1 MKGRWLF
8 GDRDCLVRDL
18 VRDYCKVCG
27 ILTDQR
33 RRFEADGTV
42 SFTAL
47 RSLLGEA
54 IRKGVFWRLK
64 DTAHHLFRGSSR
76 AADTATNTVTDAPP
90 HNSAEKNALGAVID
104 WCVGYAFHECVKLR
118 EDAFQRQH
126 YANRLAQIGR
136 LEQVAPDIFNPLRG
150 LAGQT
155 GESSSREL
163 ARISH
168 VLGHGLR
175 VLTLYLAGENLNR
188 PLARWLVCEDNLARQ
203 AFGREYEN
211 LLFSLYGENRE
222 QMYVMAAR
230 DFLDAGRHE
239 PARTM
244 LLEAKA
250 KGFLQAEGQGFL
262 ARLERGDEE
271 PGMGM
276 CSVCDRKHCLPA
288 LFRAGENRP

>member
-42 SFTAL
+42 SCTAL

-64 DTAHHLFRGSSR
+64 DTAHHLFRGSSQ
-76 AADTATNTVTDAPP
+76 AVGMVADAPP
-90 HNSAEKNALGAVID
+90 HSSAEKTALGAVID

-175 VLTLYLAGENLNR
+175 VLALYLAGEGLNR
-188 PLARWLVCEDNLARQ
+188 PLARWLVCEENLARQ
-203 AFGREYEN
+203 AFGREYES

-244 LLEAKA
+244 LREAKA
-250 KGFLQAEGQGFL
+250 RGLLQAGGQDFL
-262 ARLERGDEE
+262 ARLEKGDEDA
-271 PGMGM
+271 GMGM
-276 CSVCDRKHCLPA
+276 YSVCGRKHCLPA
-288 LFRAGENRP
+288 LFRAGERRP

>member
-42 SFTAL
+42 SCTAL

-64 DTAHHLFRGSSR
+64 DTAHHLFRGSSQ
-76 AADTATNTVTDAPP
+76 AVGMVADAPP
-90 HNSAEKNALGAVID
+90 PNSAEITALCTVID

-126 YANRLAQIGR
+126 YANRLVQIGR
-136 LEQVAPDIFNPLRG
+136 LDKVTSEIFNPLRG
-150 LAGQT
+150 LSGQT

-188 PLARWLVCEDNLARQ
+188 PLARWLVCEENLARQ
-203 AFGREYEN
+203 AFGQEYEN
-211 LLFSLYGENRE
+211 LLFSLYGEKRE

-250 KGFLQAEGQGFL
+250 KGFLQAEGQDFL

-276 CSVCDRKHCLPA
+276 CSVCGRKHCLPA
-288 LFRAGENRP
+288 MFRAGENRP